1 MHKKTQNAADLR
13 LCVDTDGM
21 IWFTTEHAQ
30 GKAHTSEL
38 GADVWVEKFLTTQ
51 NLGDI
56 SRIRIFGFAES
67 APLLCALYEA
77 AVRTPTLVPQ
87 VIQIGTPAHIPSEH
101 RNSPIKIFAAMDD
114 LQLPT
119 SCGGWH
125 DMNVNDYNMYR
136 VTKFIR
142 YGPVPEGGPEEYK
155 QVLMELLQVHPAFP
169 ALSFIPSWEPT
180 WAAQLCGQIVDP
192 RWFVDPMKP
201 DRTSRLRSYMGMQI
215 DSVEL
220 ALSGGNDLH
229 NNRAARARIVQ
240 AAWTRGDMTT
250 HIEDPRNFLLR
261 ILNAPGN
268 ESATPSRRLLK
279 SCVRYLNFVRNVW
292 LDGLAPRGRT
302 LFVPEYFFTEEYEA
316 KAYRKHVEQ
325 LGVKG

>member
-13 LCVDTDGM
+13 LCVGTDGM

-77 AVRTPTLVPQ
+77 AVKTPTLVPQ

-101 RNSPIKIFAAMDD
+101 RNNPIKIFAAMDD

-136 VTKFIR
+136 VVDFIR
-142 YGPVPEGGPEEYK
+142 FRKYAHATPEAYTQELTE
-155 QVLMELLQVHPAFP
+155 LMRLHPAFP
-169 ALSFIPSWEPT
+169 AVSFVPSYNLVDS
-180 WAAQLCGQIVDP
+180 ALLFGQIVDP
-192 RWFVDPMKP
+192 RWFVDPLKP

-215 DSVEL
+215 DSVEE
-220 ALSGGNDLH
+220 ALSGGLELR
-229 NNRAARARIVQ
+229 NNRSHRARIVMASWSHGNLQ
-240 AAWTRGDMTT
+240 N
-250 HIEDPRNFLLR
+250 HIEDPRNFLFR
-261 ILNAPGN
+261 ILSTPGN
-268 ESATPSRRLLK
+268 ENATPSRRLLK
-279 SCVRYLNFVRNVW
+279 ACVRYLSFVRNVW